1 MGSLVRY
8 AGVGGAGSFGYVLC
22 NMRREAHM
30 ERTRIAIACQGG
42 GSQCAFVA
50 GALKRLF
57 AESVDER
64 FRIVGLSG
72 TSGGA
77 LTAAV
82 AWQGLLARA
91 QGDRTPIEDRI
102 GAFWNDLS
110 AQTPLELALDA
121 AGVQLVRLVE
131 QGLLPSLASSPSSLG
146 FRFWSLLVSGWIG
159 RPEFTDLRALIE
171 KHLNFAALASLIRP
185 DSPALLVGACDV
197 LEGSFKT
204 FSSALGEINV
214 ESLLASAAI
223 PNLFPAVSVDGH
235 AYWDGIFSSNPPVAD
250 LLRYKWMGQSPL
262 PEEVWIVQVNRSR
275 HELIPERPG
284 DIFNRR
290 NHLAGNLSLLHEL
303 RLIEVLNMLIQE
315 NLLTDEVRV
324 RFGLDMTQTITL
336 RFIRMSQQLEES
348 LDYPSK
354 LSRQPLHINGLI
366 ADGEAQAAAFLEH
379 LSERPAA
386 EPPCEEAIQDAS
398 MGIL

>member
-1 MGSLVRY
+1 
-8 AGVGGAGSFGYVLC
+8 
-22 NMRREAHM
+22 M

-50 GALKRLF
+50 GALERLF
-57 AESVDER
+57 AEKVDER

-77 LTAAV
+77 LTAAI

-91 QGDRTPIEDRI
+91 QGDPTPIEDRI
-102 GAFWNDLS
+102 SAFWNDLS
-110 AQTPLELALDA
+110 AQTPLELVLDA

-131 QGLLPSLASSPSSLG
+131 HGLLPSVASSPSSLG
-146 FRFWSLLVSGWIG
+146 FRFWSQVVSAWIG

-171 KHLNFAALASLIRP
+171 KHLSFDALPSLVRP
-185 DSPALLVGACDV
+185 DSPALLVGACEV
-197 LEGSFKT
+197 LEGNFKT
-204 FSSALGEINV
+204 FSSALGEIHV

-223 PNLFPAVSVDGH
+223 PNLFPAVRVDGH

-250 LLRYKWMGQSPL
+250 LLRYRWMGQSPL
-262 PEEVWIVQVNRSR
+262 PEEIWIIQVNRSR
-275 HELIPERPG
+275 HELIPDRPG

-303 RLIEVLNMLIQE
+303 RLIEMLNMLIQE
-315 NLLTDEVRV
+315 NLLTDDVRA
-324 RFGLDMTQTITL
+324 RFGLDMRQTITL
-336 RFIRMSQQLEES
+336 RFIRMSQLLEEG

-354 LSRQPLHINGLI
+354 LSRQPAHINGLM
-366 ADGEAQAAAFLEH
+366 ADGQAQAAAFLA
-379 LSERPAA
+379 ERLKEQPASSKRPR
-386 EPPCEEAIQDAS
+386 ETAIQDAS

>member
-1 MGSLVRY
+1 
-8 AGVGGAGSFGYVLC
+8 
-22 NMRREAHM
+22 M

-57 AESVDER
+57 AEKVDER

-82 AWQGLLARA
+82 AWQAQLARA

-110 AQTPLELALDA
+110 AQTPLELVLDA

-131 QGLLPSLASSPSSLG
+131 QGVLPSLASSPSSLG
-146 FRFWSLLVSGWIG
+146 FRFCSQLLSGWIG

-171 KHLNFAALASLIRP
+171 KHLSFATLASLIRP
-185 DSPALLVGACDV
+185 DSPTLLVGACDV

-204 FSSALGEINV
+204 FSSALGEIHV

-223 PNLFPAVSVDGH
+223 PNLFPAVRVDGH

-250 LLRYKWMGQSPL
+250 LLRYKLMGQSPL
-262 PEEVWIVQVNRSR
+262 PEEVWIIQVNRSR

-284 DIFNRR
+284 DIFDRR
-290 NHLAGNLSLLHEL
+290 NHLGGNLSLLHEL
-303 RLIEVLNMLIQE
+303 RLIELLNTLIQE
-315 NLLTDEVRV
+315 NLLTDGVRA

-354 LSRQPLHINGLI
+354 LSRQPAHINGLM
-366 ADGEAQAAAFLEH
+366 ADGEAQAAAFLAER
-379 LSERPAA
+379 LKSDRPAV
-386 EPPCEEAIQDAS
+386 ELPREDAIQDAS
-398 MGIL
+398 MGIF